1 MHEEKNLHD
10 ISFMIWLQASCSLKS
25 LENTVVFGL
34 DSAISIRI
42 TMNSVYNKTEF

>member
-1 MHEEKNLHD
+1 MHEEKKLHD
-10 ISFMIWLQASCSLKS
+10 ISFTIWLQPCSPKS